1 MRAALRNGVKKIR
14 MIEMDKP
21 TPLADEV
28 LISVKSCGICGSDIN
43 RIKDPDPKWDSIVIG
58 HEFSGEIV
66 EVGANVT
73 GWKVGMNAAVAPL
86 KPCHTCKNCA
96 QGNYSLCKSY
106 SFIGSRVQGG
116 MGEFVRVPARNLV
129 AMEGL
134 TYNQAAF
141 IEPITV
147 CLHPILRLPTLLGKT
162 VAVTGAGTIGLLA
175 VQIFKAMG
183 CKEIIVSDV
192 MGEKL
197 ELAKQMGATI
207 VCNPMEESLE
217 SMCAR
222 LVPEGVDVIFESS
235 GANPAKISAMNIAK
249 GRGKILLVGT
259 AHAPITMTGPEFE
272 QISRKELE
280 IIGSWMNYS
289 APYPGEEW
297 ETAAWMMAQGMIV
310 VDPLQTHT
318 FPIEQIQ
325 DAFDVIYDNK
335 ELWAK
340 VMINFN

>member
-1 MRAALRNGVKKIR
+1 MRAALRNGIKKINV
-14 MIEMDKP
+14 IEMDKP
-21 TPLADEV
+21 TPAANEV
-28 LISVKSCGICGSDIN
+28 LIAVKSCGICGSDIV
-43 RIKDPDPKWDSIVIG
+43 RIQEDAARWDEIVIG

-66 EVGANVT
+66 EVGADVKN
-73 GWKVGMNAAVAPL
+73 WKVGDRAAAAPL
-86 KPCHTCKNCA
+86 MPCMKCDVCA
-96 QGNYSLCKSY
+96 QGNFSLCKGY

-116 MGEFVRVPARNLV
+116 FGEFVRVPEANLV
-129 AMEGL
+129 AMDGL
-134 TYNQAAF
+134 TYDQAAF

-147 CLHPILRLPTLLGKT
+147 CLHPIMRLENLLGKT

-183 CKEIIVSDV
+183 CKDIIVSDV
-192 MGEKL
+192 MEAKL
-197 ELAKQMGATI
+197 ELAKDMGATI
-207 VCNPMEESLE
+207 VCNPIKESLE
-217 SMCAR
+217 SVVAR
-222 LVPEGVDVIFESS
+222 EVPAGVDVIFESS
-235 GANPAKISAMNIAK
+235 GANPAKITAMNIAK
-249 GRGKILLVGT
+249 GRGKVLLVGT

-289 APYPGEEW
+289 APYPGAEW
-297 ETAAWMMAQGMIV
+297 KTASWMMAQGLIK
-310 VDPLQTHT
+310 VDALQTHT

-340 VMINFN
+340 VMINF